1 MTDALPASPSA
12 DGQAINVPRAL
23 MKMALALLDQ
33 ENGVTLAAA
42 HLSHAIEARRGAD

>member
-1 MTDALPASPSA
+1 MTDALPTSSFA
-12 DGQAINVPRAL
+12 DGQAIDVPLAL
-23 MKMALALLDQ
+23 MTMALALLDQ